1 MKTSSTHHL
10 VALALAVLLMVS
22 LGCTTTGNLPHSES
36 SDSSRVADLKALYT
50 TLPAKHK
57 DFFNTVDRTEFEAAC
72 MQALAHVDSM
82 SDADFYF
89 TLRTLAAYAH
99 DSHTSVGMT
108 QSLVDQFLAI
118 PVQITYLQDA
128 WRISVVDK
136 HRSDLLGAEI
146 VAVNGIP
153 MDEVIDRATSAF
165 SHDNTVWL
173 RKSLSQQL
181 NLTQLYS
188 FLGIAA
194 HPTDPIDLTLI
205 PIGDDTEQTLTLEPV
220 TAAQFHQR
228 PLATLYD
235 KTVET
240 GPSKEPYRSLLLQ
253 GHDTL
258 FIQYNQCMSV
268 DAFPLPMFIGEV
280 LAQIAE
286 QKPSRIIVDLR
297 YNGGGDSRLFEPMID
312 GLATLQAKQSFA
324 LDVLIGEGTF
334 SSALMNAIQ
343 FKRRTDC
350 LLVGS
355 PTGGSVNHYGET
367 ARFLLPYS
375 NLPVIYS
382 TKRFVMDASHP
393 AGPLLPDLSVE
404 PTVQQLLTGSDAAV
418 DAVLG
423 L

>member
-1 MKTSSTHHL
+1 
-10 VALALAVLLMVS
+10 V
-22 LGCTTTGNLPHSES
+22 
-36 SDSSRVADLKALYT
+36 LYT
-50 TLPAKHK
+50 TLPVKHK
-57 DFFNTVDRTEFEAAC
+57 DFFNAIDRTEFEAAC
-72 MQALAHVDSM
+72 LEALSRVDSM
-82 SDADFYF
+82 SDTDFYF
-89 TLRTLAAYAH
+89 TLRILAAYAH

-146 VAVNGIP
+146 VAINGIP
-153 MDEVIDRATSAF
+153 MNEVIDRATSVF
-165 SHDNTVWL
+165 SHDNEVWL
-173 RKSLSQQL
+173 RRGLSQQL

-194 HPTDPIDLTLI
+194 QPTDPLDVTLI
-205 PIGDDTEQTLTLEPV
+205 AIGDDSAQTLALEPV
-220 TAAQFHQR
+220 TATQFRRR

-235 KTVET
+235 VIAET
-240 GPSKEPYRSLLLQ
+240 GPSKAPYRTLSLDEY
-253 GHDTL
+253 DTL
-258 FIQYNQCMSV
+258 FIQYNQCISV
-268 DAFPLPMFIGEV
+268 DAFPLPTFIGEV
-280 LAQIAE
+280 LAQVAE

-312 GLATLQAKQSFA
+312 GLATLQAKQSFK
-324 LDVLIGEGTF
+324 LDVLIGDGTF

-350 LLVGS
+350 SLVGT

-367 ARFLLPYS
+367 ARFQLPYS
-375 NLPVIYS
+375 NFPVIYS

-393 AGPLLPDLSVE
+393 AGPLLPDLYVE
-404 PTVQQLLTGSDAAV
+404 PTVQQMLAGLDAAV

-423 L
+423 M